1 MDNDYQVIHTS
12 VDKVTNDI
20 VQRSKDSRKRYLE
33 LMQQAQ
39 QDKPARS
46 QMGCTNLA
54 HVQAASTPDEK
65 LILKDTNK
73 GHNMAIV
80 SAYND
85 MLSAHQPYYR
95 YPEKIKQYIYPYGAS
110 AQVASGVPA
119 MCDGVTQGQA
129 GMELSLFSRD
139 VIALSTAVGLSH
151 QAFDG
156 MMLLGICDKIV
167 PGMLMGALRFGYM
180 PGLFI
185 PAGPM
190 GSGISNSEKTK
201 VRQAHIQGKVTD
213 QELLDSEI
221 KAYHSAGTCTF
232 YGTANSNQM
241 LLEAM
246 GLMLPSAAFVH
257 PDSAD
262 REKYNRLACQ
272 KIVELAD
279 DYEQFSLAKIVN
291 EKSIVNALVALLA
304 TGGST
309 NLTIH
314 WVAIARCAGI
324 HITWQDIQILSDS
337 VPLLCKVYPNGPSDI
352 NQFHAAGGT
361 AWVFSELIKAGL
373 MHADVLTVNGSHFLD
388 YGKKVIFEN
397 EMPRITFEEPSN
409 AQSEILASVEMPFDA
424 SGGIKQVIGNLGKA
438 VIKVSAVPKDAWRVM
453 APAKVFTD
461 QLDVVTEY
469 KKGLLQQDMVLVL
482 KAQGPKA
489 NGMPELHKLMPIL
502 ANLQEEGFSV
512 ALLTDGRLS
521 GASGKVLS
529 AIHLV
534 PEAAN
539 GGMIAKILDG
549 DMIEIDANS
558 GTVNLLDVNLKER
571 SVDYHKAKNRGVG
584 RELFSMFRNQ
594 VTPADE
600 GAISIGWDE

>member
-1 MDNDYQVIHTS
+1 MKNQSSNMHATVA
-12 VDKVTNDI
+12 KVTFDI
-20 VQRSKDSRKRYLE
+20 VERSKDTRKKYLD
-33 LMQQAQ
+33 LMTQAQ
-39 QDKPARS
+39 LDKPARS

-54 HVQAASTPDEK
+54 HVQAASNNDEK
-65 LILKDTNK
+65 LILKNTNK

-95 YPEKIKQYIYPYGAS
+95 YPEKIKEYLYPYGAS

-119 MCDGVTQGQA
+119 MCDGVTQGQP

-156 MMLLGICDKIV
+156 MILLGICDKIV
-167 PGMLMGALRFGYM
+167 PGLLMGALRFGHM
-180 PGLFI
+180 PGIFI

-190 GSGISNSEKTK
+190 SSGISNSEKAK
-201 VRQAHIQGKVTD
+201 VRQAHIQGKVSD
-213 QELLDSEI
+213 EDLLESEAQ
-221 KAYHSAGTCTF
+221 AYHSAGTCTF

-246 GLMLPSAAFVH
+246 GVMLPSSAFIQPNHV
-257 PDSAD
+257 D
-262 REKYNRLACQ
+262 REKFNQLACE

-279 DYEQFSLAKIVN
+279 DHKQFSLAEIVN

-314 WVAIARCAGI
+314 WVAVAKCAGI
-324 HITWQDIQILSDS
+324 NINWQDIQTLSEV
-337 VPLLCKVYPNGPSDI
+337 VPLICKVYPNGPADI
-352 NQFHAAGGT
+352 NQFHEAGGT
-361 AWVFSELIKAGL
+361 AWVFSQLLNAGL
-373 MHADVLTVNGSHFLD
+373 MHGDVKTVNGGCFSD
-388 YGKKVIFEN
+388 YGKKVSFESKKN
-397 EMPRITFEEPSN
+397 KLTYVLPVN
-409 AQSEILASVEMPFDA
+409 NQLQILASIEKPFDVT
-424 SGGIKQVIGNLGKA
+424 GGIKQVKGNLGKA
-438 VIKVSAVPKDAWRVM
+438 VIKVSAVPRSNWKVS
-453 APAKVFTD
+453 APAKVFVD
-461 QLDVVTEY
+461 QLDAVEAY
-469 KKGLLQQDMVLVL
+469 KKGLLQQDLVLVI
-482 KAQGPKA
+482 KGQGPKA

-502 ANLQEEGFSV
+502 ANLQDEGFHV

-539 GGMIAKILDG
+539 GGAIAKILDG
-549 DMIEIDANS
+549 DMIEIDAISASVNILN
-558 GTVNLLDVNLKER
+558 VNLNERDINYKEA
-571 SVDYHKAKNRGVG
+571 SAKGVG
-584 RELFSMFRNQ
+584 REFFSMFRKQ

-600 GAISIGWDE
+600 GAISIGWEE

>member
-1 MDNDYQVIHTS
+1 MNNKHPSIHAS
-12 VDKVTNDI
+12 VNKVTNDI
-20 VQRSKDSRKRYLE
+20 IQRSQSSRQQYLE
-33 LMQQAQ
+33 LMAQSQA
-39 QDKPARS
+39 DKPARS
-46 QMGCTNLA
+46 KMGCTNLA
-54 HVQAASTPDEK
+54 HVQAASTANEK
-65 LILKDTNK
+65 LILKDTHK

-95 YPEKIKQYIYPYGAS
+95 YPEKIKEYIYPFGAS

-119 MCDGVTQGQA
+119 MCDGVTQGQP

-167 PGMLMGALRFGYM
+167 PGILMGALRFGHM

-190 GSGISNSEKTK
+190 GSGISNSEKAS
-201 VRQAHIQGKVTD
+201 VRQAHVQGKASD
-213 QELLDSEI
+213 QDLLDSES

-246 GLMLPSAAFVH
+246 GLMLPSSAFVH
-257 PDSAD
+257 PDSED
-262 REKYNRLACQ
+262 REHYNRLACQ

-279 DYEQFSLAKIVN
+279 DSSQFGMGKLVN

-314 WVAIARCAGI
+314 WVAVARCAGI
-324 HITWQDIQILSDS
+324 HITWQDIQALSDV
-337 VPLLCKVYPNGPSDI
+337 VPLICKVYPNGPSDI
-352 NQFHAAGGT
+352 NQFHHAGGT
-361 AWVFSELIKAGL
+361 AWVFSQLLKAGL
-373 MHADVLTVNGSHFLD
+373 MHGDVLTVNGGEFID
-388 YGKKVIFEN
+388 YGKKVEFQGSQIRFK
-397 EMPRITFEEPSN
+397 EPVN
-409 AQSEILASVEMPFDA
+409 KQLDILATIEKPFDVV
-424 SGGIKQVIGNLGKA
+424 GGIKQVSGNLGKA
-438 VIKVSAVPKDAWRVM
+438 VIKVSAVPKHAWKIK

-461 QLDVVTEY
+461 QLDVVSDY
-469 KKGLLQQDMVLVL
+469 KKGLLQQNMVLVL

-502 ANLQEEGFSV
+502 ANLQDEGFDV

-539 GGMIAKILDG
+539 GGVIAKIKEG
-549 DMIEIDANS
+549 DVIEIDANL
-558 GTVNLLDVNLKER
+558 GTVNVLGVNLDER
-571 SVDYHKAKNRGVG
+571 DINYTKVKNIGVG
-584 RELFSMFRNQ
+584 RELFSMFRSH

-600 GAISIGWDE
+600 GAISIGWDD